1 MSTPEVTND
10 YIDASITAFYPKQS
24 VAVDP
29 SGGDVD
35 LTTVFKGQKYARRLY
50 VGVSAPSDVSVVLAG
65 NGGTVVVYKNVPQG
79 TYLTGCFVT
88 LKMATTA
95 SHIVAEE

>member
-1 MSTPEVTND
+1 MSGTPLVPQNQ
-10 YIDASITAFYPKQS
+10 IDASVTQLYPKHS
-24 VAVDP
+24 VAIDA

-35 LTTVFKGQKYARRLY
+35 LTALFPQKYARRLY
-50 VGVSAPSDVSVVLAG
+50 VGVSAPSDVSAVLAG

-88 LKMATTA
+88 VKQATTA